1 MSEAAFSLLSLGL
14 SFKGVKKSEQELF
27 KKGSTS
33 SSLRLTF

>member
-27 KKGSTS
+27 KKGSA
-33 SSLRLTF
+33 LPFLLLTF